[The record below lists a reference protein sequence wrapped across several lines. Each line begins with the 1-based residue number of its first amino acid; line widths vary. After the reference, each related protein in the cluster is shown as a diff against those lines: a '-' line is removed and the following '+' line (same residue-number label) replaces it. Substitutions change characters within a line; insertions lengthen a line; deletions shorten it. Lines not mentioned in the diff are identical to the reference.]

1 MTMYREDSRLC
12 RLARTAQG
20 MTQAAV
26 ATAAGTARECINRFE
41 RGTASVSPQTF
52 YKMALSLNFSPAFL
66 HGLTSCPFSSDK
78 LIKMELPDT
87 GAGIDYAMIHFLAE
101 HCRRLELVFLWGR
114 FRSRTNARSSE
125 NHVLA
130 IAARDNEG
138 NIFLLKRKPHGPLLE
153 ASRLEETAGKIGMER
168 NNWIVF
174 GQLRVDFRST
184 RLAMKIAK
192 WTVEKKDVE
201 RVFEVVEPALPSCP
215 CSSMDMELIRMLRK
229 KEVNPAK
236 VMEMVLEA
244 L

>member
-1 MTMYREDSRLC
+1 MTMHREDRRLY

-20 MTQAAV
+20 MTQAVV

-41 RGTASVSPQTF
+41 QGTASLSPRTF

-66 HGLTSCPFSSDK
+66 HGLTKCPFSSDK
-78 LIKMELPDT
+78 LIKMELQDT
-87 GAGIDYAMIHFLAE
+87 GVGIDYAMIHFLAE

-138 NIFLLKRKPHGPLLE
+138 NIFLLKRKPDGPLLE
-153 ASRLEETAGKIGMER
+153 ASRLEETAGKIGGEH
-168 NNWIVF
+168 NNRIVF
-174 GQLRVDFRST
+174 GQLRVDFRDA

-192 WTVEKKDVE
+192 WTAEKKDVE
-201 RVFEVVEPALPSCP
+201 CLFEVIERASPPCP
-215 CSSMDMELIRMLRK
+215 CSSMDMELIRMLREK
-229 KEVNPAK
+229 NISPEKA
-236 VMEMVLEA
+236 MEMVLEA

>member
-1 MTMYREDSRLC
+1 
-12 RLARTAQG
+12 

-41 RGTASVSPQTF
+41 RGTEALSPRTF

-66 HGLTSCPFSSDK
+66 HGLATCPFNSDK
-78 LIKMELPDT
+78 LIKMVLPYT
-87 GAGIDYAMIHFLAE
+87 GSGIDYAMIHFLAE

-125 NHVLA
+125 KHVLA

-138 NIFLLKRKPHGPLLE
+138 NVFLLKRKPDGPLLE
-153 ASRLEETAGKIGMER
+153 ASQLEQTAGKIDGEH
-168 NNWIVF
+168 NNRIVF
-174 GQLRVDFRST
+174 GRLRVDFRNT

-192 WTVEKKDVE
+192 WTAEKKDVE
-201 RVFEVVEPALPSCP
+201 CLFEVIEPASLPCP
-215 CSSMDMELIRMLRK
+215 CSFMDMELVRMLREK
-229 KEVNPAK
+229 SVSPAK

>member
-1 MTMYREDSRLC
+1 
-12 RLARTAQG
+12 

-41 RGTASVSPQTF
+41 QGTASLSPRTF

-66 HGLTSCPFSSDK
+66 HGLTMCPFSSDK

-125 NHVLA
+125 NHVLT

-138 NIFLLKRKPHGPLLE
+138 NVFLLKRKPDGPLLE
-153 ASRLEETAGKIGMER
+153 ASRLEETAGRIGGEH
-168 NNWIVF
+168 NNRTVF
-174 GQLRVDFRST
+174 GQLRVDFRDA
-184 RLAMKIAK
+184 RLAMKIASFHPE
-192 WTVEKKDVE
+192 TPYSNCP
-201 RVFEVVEPALPSCP
+201 RQVFLG
-215 CSSMDMELIRMLRK
+215 
-229 KEVNPAK
+229 
-236 VMEMVLEA
+236 
-244 L
+244 